1 MIRNITSRHV
11 AFVHGLRLLV
21 LASVMVIAPAAS
33 QSRHVPATQTPAAAD
48 DPFARGY
55 VVTAQETH
63 DQALSGLADRTTAH
77 VDVHGRRLV
86 IADLRAHQ
94 LADFSRHVH
103 EKEHRCGGYFAF
115 DTRAEAERF
124 VRSQASA
131 RGITGQFLPSYTID
145 NQAVVNRW
153 IGHVREANIRNT
165 ITHLS
170 TAYPNRYFTSN
181 HGRNAALWIRD
192 HWRGLARGRSDI
204 SVELFTACS
213 NCSTQPSVILTIQG
227 NELADEIVVLGGHLD
242 SISSSGSGDAMNA
255 PGADDDAS
263 GIATLTEVLGVA
275 MRNRYRPRR
284 TIKFMAYAAEEV
296 GLRGSRAIAQ
306 SFAAQG
312 SNVVG
317 VLQMDM
323 TNFRSPASETDI
335 RVMTD
340 NSNAALVQFLRD
352 LFATYM
358 APAGYTLGNSACG
371 YACSDHASWTES
383 GFPAAMYD
391 EGPFFPLLHTPND
404 RLENMG
410 GDAQH
415 ATIIARLG
423 LAFLGELG
431 KNTATPRERL
441 MPPGG
446 PPPMPGGPRRRP

>member
-1 MIRNITSRHV
+1 MIRNISSRRI
-11 AFVHGLRLLV
+11 AFVRGLWLLA
-21 LASVMVIAPAAS
+21 LAAVMVIAPAAS
-33 QSRHVPATQTPAAAD
+33 QSRHAPATQTAAAD
-48 DPFARGY
+48 DPFARVY

-63 DQALSGLADRTTAH
+63 DQALSGLADRTTTH
-77 VDVHGRRLV
+77 VDALGRRLV
-86 IADLRAHQ
+86 IAGLRAHQ

-115 DTRAEAERF
+115 GTRAEAERF
-124 VRSQASA
+124 VHDKASV

-170 TAYPNRYFTSN
+170 TAYPNRYFASN

-192 HWRGLARGRSDI
+192 HWLGLARNRSDV

-242 SISSSGSGDAMNA
+242 SISSSGSGDAMDA

-275 MRNRYRPRR
+275 MRNRYRPKR

-312 SNVVG
+312 GNVVG

-358 APAGYTLGNSACG
+358 APAGYTLGDSARG
-371 YACSDHASWTES
+371 YACSDHASWTAS

-431 KNTATPRERL
+431 KNTATPRDRL

-446 PPPMPGGPRRRP
+446 SPPVSGGPRRRP

>member
-1 MIRNITSRHV
+1 V
-11 AFVHGLRLLV
+11 
-21 LASVMVIAPAAS
+21 
-33 QSRHVPATQTPAAAD
+33 
-48 DPFARGY
+48 
-55 VVTAQETH
+55 
-63 DQALSGLADRTTAH
+63 
-77 VDVHGRRLV
+77 
-86 IADLRAHQ
+86 
-94 LADFSRHVH
+94 
-103 EKEHRCGGYFAF
+103 
-115 DTRAEAERF
+115 
-124 VRSQASA
+124 
-131 RGITGQFLPSYTID
+131 
-145 NQAVVNRW
+145 VVNRW
-153 IGHVREANIRNT
+153 LGHVREANIRNT

-170 TAYPNRYFTSN
+170 TAYPNRYFASS

-192 HWRGLARGRSDI
+192 HWLGLARGRSD
-204 SVELFTACS
+204 VTAELFTACS

-242 SISSSGSGDAMNA
+242 SISNSGSGDAMDA

-275 MRNRYRPRR
+275 MRNRYRPKR

-296 GLRGSRAIAQ
+296 GLRGSRAIAE

-323 TNFRSPASETDI
+323 TNYRAPGGTTDI

-352 LFATYM
+352 LFATYL
-358 APAGYTLGNSACG
+358 APADYTLGDSSCG
-371 YACSDHASWTES
+371 YACSDHASWTQS

-410 GDAQH
+410 GNAQH
-415 ATIIARLG
+415 ATIIARAG
-423 LAFLGELG
+423 LAFLGEMG
-431 KNTATPRERL
+431 KHTATPRERL

-446 PPPMPGGPRRRP
+446 PAPPPGDGPRRMP

>member
-1 MIRNITSRHV
+1 MIGNI
-11 AFVHGLRLLV
+11 AFRRVVFVRGLRLLA
-21 LASVMVIAPAAS
+21 LASILAIAPAAS
-33 QSRHVPATQTPAAAD
+33 QIRQAQEPAAGG
-48 DPFARGY
+48 DPFEPVY
-55 VVTAQETH
+55 VVTAQDTH
-63 DQALSGLADRTTAH
+63 DQSLSGLATRTTRHLDAL
-77 VDVHGRRLV
+77 GRRLV

-124 VRSQASA
+124 VRGDASV
-131 RGITGQFLPSYTID
+131 RGTTAQFLPSYTID
-145 NQAVVNRW
+145 NHAVVSRW
-153 IGHVREANIRNT
+153 LRHVREANIRNT
-165 ITHLS
+165 ILHLS
-170 TAYPNRYFTSN
+170 TAYPNRYFASN

-192 HWRGLARGRSDI
+192 HWSSLARGRSDV
-204 SVELFTACS
+204 SVELFACGM
-213 NCSTQPSVILTIQG
+213 CSTQPSVILTIQG

-275 MRNRYRPRR
+275 MRNRYRPKR

-306 SFAAQG
+306 SFAAQD

-340 NSNAALVQFLRD
+340 NSNATLVQFLRD
-352 LFATYM
+352 LFTTYM
-358 APAGYTLGNSACG
+358 APAGYTLGSSSCG

-391 EGPFFPLLHTPND
+391 EGPFFPVLHTPSD

-410 GDAQH
+410 GNAQH

-423 LAFLGELG
+423 LAFLGEMG
-431 KNTATPRERL
+431 KNTATPRDRL

-446 PPPMPGGPRRRP
+446 PAPPPGEGPRRRP

>member
-1 MIRNITSRHV
+1 MIRDILAQRVT
-11 AFVHGLRLLV
+11 FTRLLRFAA
-21 LASVMVIAPAAS
+21 LASVLAVAPVAS
-33 QSRHVPATQTPAAAD
+33 QVRDARTPARAAAFED
-48 DPFARGY
+48 GFAPVY
-55 VVTAQETH
+55 VVTAQDTH
-63 DQALSGLADRTTAH
+63 DQALAGLAGRTTRH
-77 VDVHGRRLV
+77 VDALGQRVV

-115 DTRAEAERF
+115 DTRAEAEWF
-124 VRSQASA
+124 VRDRAGV
-131 RGITGQFLPSYTID
+131 RGVNAQFLPAYTID
-145 NQAVVNRW
+145 NQAVVRRW
-153 IGHVREANIRNT
+153 QRQVREAGIRDT

-170 TAYPNRYFTSN
+170 TAYPNRYYASS
-181 HGRNAALWIRD
+181 HGRAAALWIRD
-192 HWRGLARGRSDI
+192 EWLGLARGRSD
-204 SVELFTACS
+204 VTAELVGCG

-242 SISSSGSGDAMNA
+242 SISNSGSGESMNA

-263 GIATLTEVLGVA
+263 GIATLTEVLGVM
-275 MRNRYRPRR
+275 MRNRYRPQR

-306 SFAAQG
+306 DFAAQDR
-312 SNVVG
+312 NVVG

-323 TNFRSPASETDI
+323 TNFRSPGSTTDI

-340 NSNAALVQFLRD
+340 NSNAALVQFLRE

-358 APAGYTLGNSACG
+358 APAGYTLGDSSCG
-371 YACSDHASWTES
+371 YACSDHASWTQS

-410 GDAQH
+410 GNAQH
-415 ATIIARLG
+415 ATIIAKLG
-423 LAFLGELG
+423 LAFAGELG
-431 KNTATPRERL
+431 KNTATPRDRL

-446 PPPMPGGPRRRP
+446 PSPRPGETPRWRP